1 MLYFGMKF
9 KVEIC
14 VDNVESAIVAQ
25 DAGADRIELCNNLM
39 EGGTTPGFGTISLVR
54 KNLEIGINVI
64 IRPRGGDFLY
74 SNSDYEIM
82 RREINNCGVCGID
95 GVVLGI
101 LRSDGSVDIERTSKL
116 VEDAKPM
123 SVTFHRAFDMCND
136 PFKGLEDVIISGADR
151 ILTSGQ
157 ENKAE
162 DGIGLIKLLIER
174 AKNRILIMPGSGINE
189 SNIVKIASE
198 TGAEEFHFT
207 GRKVIESCMNFRKEN
222 ITMSSSSDLSEF
234 KRKVADPDM
243 IRSIN
248 SKLKLI

>member
-207 GRKVIESCMNFRKEN
+207 GRKVIESGMNFRNEN
-222 ITMSSSSDLSEF
+222 ITMSGSSDLSEY

-243 IRSIN
+243 IRSII

>member
-9 KVEIC
+9 KLEIC

-39 EGGTTPGFGTISLVR
+39 EGGTTPGFGTISLAR
-54 KNLEIGINVI
+54 KKLTIGIHVI

-74 SNSDYEIM
+74 SNTDYEIM

-101 LRSDGSVDIERTSKL
+101 LRSDGSIDIERTAKL
-116 VEDAKPM
+116 IEAAKPM
-123 SVTFHRAFDMCND
+123 SVTFHRAFDLCND
-136 PFKGLEDVIISGADR
+136 PFKGLEDVIASGADR

-162 DGIGLIKLLIER
+162 DGIGLIKLLI
-174 AKNRILIMPGSGINE
+174 AKAKSRILIMPGSGINE

>member
-1 MLYFGMKF
+1 
-9 KVEIC
+9 
-14 VDNVESAIVAQ
+14 
-25 DAGADRIELCNNLM
+25 
-39 EGGTTPGFGTISLVR
+39 
-54 KNLEIGINVI
+54 
-64 IRPRGGDFLY
+64 
-74 SNSDYEIM
+74 M